1 MSATGQQLL
10 FEGFLKKRK
19 DTMKMKWATYW
30 FRLHNTTLFFY
41 TKKHGSASHL
51 RGLYY
56 IYTVQSVRVI
66 QKESKHSLFEI
77 IMKNGK
83 RKVLAAETD
92 DLRRVWIDQLW
103 RAMHLSAPGGS
114 FPGSIRQ
121 QNVGSD
127 DLRIRGHTIAYNGS
141 ECNSVTENLEVHR
154 PLSVPLSP
162 CTPKQNLDLWKKST
176 FTLPTPLK
184 LDQDLENWSTNSLS
198 RLNRDLY
205 LCDSGVMS
213 LTDKLKSEESTEQN
227 TISHWEECNDSV
239 PKLTGNCD
247 ERDEEESHYDILPA
261 RNSEHQTKQSEENLI
276 QQEGIYDFPLSNRR
290 ATDRRT
296 EHQTDQSD
304 EDLTHGVGIYD
315 VPMSNRRASDQQEC
329 RETTESIYD
338 VPRSLLKKMS
348 DHTLESYPGGVL
360 LEDSSLLDDT
370 MASLAGRL

>member
-227 TISHWEECNDSV
+227 TISH
-239 PKLTGNCD
+239 
-247 ERDEEESHYDILPA
+247 
-261 RNSEHQTKQSEENLI
+261 SEHQTKQSEENLI